1 MRDDLMDIEVID
13 LGLFAPGRIFVRP
26 IDLKVKTTKTTR

>member
-1 MRDDLMDIEVID
+1 MRDDLMDIELFE
-13 LGLFAPGRIFVRP
+13 LGLYAPTRIFVRP

>member
-26 IDLKVKTTKTTR
+26 IDLNVKTTKTTR